1 MSVHTIDP
9 YGLSAAAWADAMVLE
24 LDALGNLGRL
34 DDETQWQEWGAQ
46 LLNLPGISGSIVPN
60 PYEFGTWREWA
71 ERLNDGLA
79 AVM

>member
-9 YGLSAAAWADAMVLE
+9 IGMSAVAWADAMVLE

-34 DDETQWQEWGAQ
+34 ESDNEWREWAAQ
-46 LLNLPGISGSIVPN
+46 LLNLPSISGSIVPN
-60 PYEFGTWREWA
+60 PYEFGTWQEWA

-79 AVM
+79 AVI